1 MISYSFLVLVLGL
14 FAFRT
19 RTQGSLGGDN
29 SPMNIQ
35 GMASSIARTLGIG
48 KPSAAPTTRPP
59 EEAAGMAR
67 DRLRLSPEARVQHPV
82 RVRRLEG
89 WDDLVQVVSVVL
101 GTPVTAAIGG
111 VVGGL
116 IAGPPG
122 AAIGAVAGGCLPG
135 AGIGLY
141 DIIQNVVDRFRGD
154 VKDWNQAKLGAKLML
169 LGPGP
174 VLLGA
179 AVGTALGGPLGT
191 AIGAFVGGGAYI
203 GAIFV
208 GNIVGRFFRKP
219 TPPVEGPGG
228 EVPVPPPDDTAPKP
242 EPAPEPTPGQPSP
255 AP

>member
-1 MISYSFLVLVLGL
+1 
-14 FAFRT
+14 
-19 RTQGSLGGDN
+19 
-29 SPMNIQ
+29 MNIQ
-35 GMASSIARTLGIG
+35 GMASSIARGLGIVS
-48 KPSAAPTTRPP
+48 PAPTSSTRPA
-59 EEAAGMAR
+59 EEVGGIPR
-67 DRLRLSPEARVQHPV
+67 DRLRLSPEARDQQPV

-101 GTPVTAAIGG
+101 GTPLTAAIGG
-111 VVGGL
+111 IVGGL

-141 DIIQNVVDRFRGD
+141 DIIQNVVDRSRGD
-154 VKDWNQAKLGAKLML
+154 VKDWNQAKLGAKLMV

-179 AVGTALGGPLGT
+179 AIGTALGGPLGT

-203 GAIFV
+203 GAIFI
-208 GNIVGRFFRKP
+208 GNLVGRFFRKP
-219 TPPVEGPGG
+219 VPPVESPGG
-228 EVPVPPPDDTAPKP
+228 EVPVPPPGDTTPKP
-242 EPAPEPTPGQPSP
+242 EPAPEPTPGPPSP